1 MKVRMLATVFVL
13 AAGTAPIQAH
23 DFWLEPSTFRP
34 EAGAILATRVF
45 VGQGF
50 RGETVPR
57 NESHIVKFSLS
68 AQAEERPMIGRDG
81 SDPAGLVKVPASGL
95 AMIGYESHPTVI
107 ELGAEKVQEYIANEG
122 LEPFF
127 RGDTSKPIVD
137 HFSRCAKS
145 LIQVGEVGSLTAG
158 YDRRL
163 GCALELV
170 LEANPSLREER
181 TGMTGSQEFVHE
193 ARVGALVRRILPEFA
208 QFIAAWLDRFDT
220 IPLQPPT
227 ADARTPDVR
236 RGIVRARKMEEA
248 AK

>member
-1 MKVRMLATVFVL
+1 MRVRMLATVFVL

-145 LIQVGEVGSLTAG
+145 LIQVGEAGSLTAG

-170 LEANPSLREER
+170 LEANPYSLGEDRSLPIR
-181 TGMTGSQEFVHE
+181 LLRNGKPLMN
-193 ARVGALVRRILPEFA
+193 ALVVAMSRDHPEEA
-208 QFIAAWLDRFDT
+208 LH
-220 IPLQPPT
+220 
-227 ADARTPDVR
+227 ARTDRSGHVR
-236 RGIVRARKMEEA
+236 F
-248 AK
+248 